1 MIGNGSE
8 KMGEEREIDIFVTN
22 KCNSNCIMCPMS
34 EGSRRK
40 NNPEHIEE
48 LKAYIRELPKDME
61 YINVTGG
68 EPTLAGKDFLEIM
81 HMLKEKFQHS
91 GFQLLTNGRSAADNN
106 FLNAMLKE
114 MPDGIRYAIPLH
126 CSREEVHDS
135 ITQVKGSFRQTICGI
150 SNLLKHDAKVEIRI
164 VVSSRNIEYL
174 KDTAKFIVEHF
185 PGVFCVNFVAM
196 EMMGNAAKNREIL
209 WVDYAEVF
217 KKARAAIEILVTSGI
232 DVQLYNFPLCA
243 VEHDYWRLAAKSIT
257 EYKIRYMEACD
268 ECSVKPICGGFFVS
282 TQKVMH
288 PEVHPVKEVKR

>member
-8 KMGEEREIDIFVTN
+8 RMEEEREIDIFVTN

-48 LKAYIRELPKDME
+48 LKAYIRELPKDVE

-135 ITQVKGSFRQTICGI
+135 ITQVKGSFRQTVCGI

-164 VVSSRNIEYL
+164 VVSSR
-174 KDTAKFIVEHF
+174 
-185 PGVFCVNFVAM
+185 
-196 EMMGNAAKNREIL
+196 
-209 WVDYAEVF
+209 
-217 KKARAAIEILVTSGI
+217 KKR
-232 DVQLYNFPLCA
+232 
-243 VEHDYWRLAAKSIT
+243 
-257 EYKIRYMEACD
+257 
-268 ECSVKPICGGFFVS
+268 ICTGMRRIHLMQS
-282 TQKVMH
+282 
-288 PEVHPVKEVKR
+288 